1 MGGFFGITS
10 KRACVADVYFGAD
23 YHSHLGTHSGGL
35 AAYDKKIGLQR
46 KIRHID
52 KAPFRTQLSSCLEDM
67 HGNAAIGCVNDTE
80 PQPLLIRSKHGA
92 YAVCFIGNIIN
103 KEALIK
109 KYLENTRGHFD
120 SMTGGK
126 VNSCELV
133 AAMIDQKEGLKEG
146 LKFAQDSIEGTASIM
161 VLTDKGSIYVAR
173 DKFGRLPVQIGRN
186 GKGHAVSLESFP
198 LEKLEFEKIKELGP
212 GEIVKLTPGKM
223 TQLQKPGKTKKICSF
238 LWSYYGYP
246 TSTYEG
252 RNVEMMRYENGRLL
266 AQRDKSEKWLK
277 NVDYVGGVPDSGVP
291 HAIGYAGNTKV
302 PYARAFI
309 KYTPTWSR
317 SFMSEKQSERNNVA
331 KMKQIPVIELIKN
344 KELLFVDDSIVRGT
358 QLQKTVKFLYDNGA
372 KGVHM
377 RSACPPIMYGCKYL
391 NFMRATSDME
401 LLTRK
406 TIIKLEGKKGL
417 EHMDEYADGS
427 TKRGKKLRKT
437 ICDDLGFKSLRFQ
450 SLDNVIKAIGLKP
463 CELCTYC

>member
-67 HGNAAIGCVNDTE
+67 HGNAAIGCINDTD

-186 GKGHAVSLESFP
+186 GKGHAVSFESFP
-198 LEKLEFEKIKELGP
+198 LEKLEYKKIKELGP

-223 TQLQKPGKTKKICSF
+223 TQLQKPGNTKKICSF

-266 AQRDKSEKWLK
+266 AQRDKSEK
-277 NVDYVGGVPDSGVP
+277 
-291 HAIGYAGNTKV
+291 
-302 PYARAFI
+302 
-309 KYTPTWSR
+309 
-317 SFMSEKQSERNNVA
+317 
-331 KMKQIPVIELIKN
+331 
-344 KELLFVDDSIVRGT
+344 
-358 QLQKTVKFLYDNGA
+358 
-372 KGVHM
+372 
-377 RSACPPIMYGCKYL
+377 
-391 NFMRATSDME
+391 
-401 LLTRK
+401 
-406 TIIKLEGKKGL
+406 
-417 EHMDEYADGS
+417 
-427 TKRGKKLRKT
+427 
-437 ICDDLGFKSLRFQ
+437 
-450 SLDNVIKAIGLKP
+450 
-463 CELCTYC
+463 